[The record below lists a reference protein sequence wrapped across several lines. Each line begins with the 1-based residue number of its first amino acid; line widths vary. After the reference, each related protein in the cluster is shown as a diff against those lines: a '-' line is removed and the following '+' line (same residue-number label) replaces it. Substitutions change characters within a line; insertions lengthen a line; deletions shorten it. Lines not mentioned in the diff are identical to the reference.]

1 MAKTTPCKK
10 TCKPAG
16 EKHAAKDAL
25 YAIEEHS
32 LFRISG
38 ERA

>member
-1 MAKTTPCKK
+1 MAKILLQKPV
-10 TCKPAG
+10 KPAG

-25 YAIEEHS
+25 YAIKEHS